1 MHNANLTA
9 LDNAAVSSTPSP
21 FDQIARTDAEGN
33 AFWSARDLM
42 PLMGYRGVNSWQWFD
57 GNAIKRAEQ
66 SAKNAGLTCQFMRF
80 HKVIKRPQGG
90 TTKRADVHLDRMAA
104 YLVSMNG
111 DPNKPEV
118 AAAQAYF
125 AMQTRRAELGGVG
138 TSEAT
143 GPRSQ
148 SPKARDSSELAREVG
163 NAVAGAM
170 APVVSDLSA
179 IIERV
184 TRLEHGAE
192 VSAGVRDAKPLAVA
206 KPRRKRKR
214 LTKKDHLTLTQWR
227 REYMPEVPR
236 ERLFSFMVNV
246 GALSFEQNE
255 SWQDIYGVS
264 HSQNVYKVTELGER
278 HGLRGFYHSV
288 RVVPGRE
295 QDLKRFI
302 ESMSL

>member
-1 MHNANLTA
+1 MHTDNLTVRTT
-9 LDNAAVSSTPSP
+9 DAVLSNPSP

-33 AFWSARDLM
+33 TYWSARDLM
-42 PLMGYRGVNSWQWFD
+42 PLMGYAGWREFTNPVN
-57 GNAIKRAEQ
+57 RARK
-66 SAKNAGLTCQFMRF
+66 SAQNAGITCSFGQR
-80 HKVIKRPQGG
+80 
-90 TTKRADVHLDRMAA
+90 TKRANRKIGGSLYTDFHLDRMAA
-104 YLVSMNG
+104 YLVAMNG

-125 AMQTRRAELGGVG
+125 AMQTRRAELG
-138 TSEAT
+138 
-143 GPRSQ
+143 Q
-148 SPKARDSSELAREVG
+148 SPTNPPRPTATEAVDSTELAREVG

-170 APVVSDLSA
+170 APVVSELSTL
-179 IIERV
+179 IERV

-192 VSAGVRDAKPLAVA
+192 VAAGVRDAKPLDVA

-227 REYMPEVPR
+227 REYLPEVPR

>member
-1 MHNANLTA
+1 MHTDNLTVRTT
-9 LDNAAVSSTPSP
+9 DAVLSNPSP

-33 AFWSARDLM
+33 SYWSARDLM
-42 PLMGYRGVNSWQWFD
+42 PLMGYAAWREFTNPLYRARKSAENVGMNCAFVESH
-57 GNAIKRAEQ
+57 KRV
-66 SAKNAGLTCQFMRF
+66 KAGEGYTQR
-80 HKVIKRPQGG
+80 K
-90 TTKRADVHLDRMAA
+90 DVHLDRMAA
-104 YLVSMNG
+104 YLVAMNG
-111 DPNKPEV
+111 DPNKSEV

-125 AMQTRRAELGGVG
+125 AMQTRRAELG
-138 TSEAT
+138 EA
-143 GPRSQ
+143 GQPPANPPR
-148 SPKARDSSELAREVG
+148 PTATEAVNSSEVAREVG

-170 APVVSDLSA
+170 APVVSELSTL
-179 IIERV
+179 IERV

-192 VSAGVRDAKPLAVA
+192 VAAGVRDAKPLAVA

-227 REYMPEVPR
+227 REYLPEVPR

>member
-1 MHNANLTA
+1 MHTDNLTVRTT
-9 LDNAAVSSTPSP
+9 DAVLSNPSP

-33 AFWSARDLM
+33 TYWSARDLM
-42 PLMGYRGVNSWQWFD
+42 PLMGYRNINAWQPFRA
-57 GNAIKRAEQ
+57 NVINRAEKTADNTGMACNFTHVSEVVQ
-66 SAKNAGLTCQFMRF
+66 REGR
-80 HKVIKRPQGG
+80 GG
-90 TTKRADVHLDRMAA
+90 IERKDVHLDRMAA
-104 YLVSMNG
+104 YLVAMNG

-125 AMQTRRAELGGVG
+125 AMQTRRAELGAGQPPVNPPRPA
-138 TSEAT
+138 TEAV
-143 GPRSQ
+143 
-148 SPKARDSSELAREVG
+148 DSTELAREVG

-170 APVVSDLSA
+170 EPVVSELSTL
-179 IIERV
+179 IERV

-192 VSAGVRDAKPLAVA
+192 VAAGVRDAKPLAVA

-227 REYMPEVPR
+227 REYLPEVPR